1 MTATNAAV
9 TNRVA
14 EVIPAIPPVEM
25 ESSPSSDALGSTSS
39 LSMTVK
45 VEGLSL
51 GNDEVLSILGV
62 EVGRNVSLI
71 DGEELGV
78 VMSILEG
85 GIDGTEVTSKEGEFV
100 KPVIGEL
107 VGALEE

>member
-1 MTATNAAV
+1 MPC
-9 TNRVA
+9 
-14 EVIPAIPPVEM
+14 EW
-25 ESSPSSDALGSTSS
+25 ESIRGD
-39 LSMTVK
+39 VK
-45 VEGLSL
+45 PTMLQE
-51 GNDEVLSILGV
+51 
-62 EVGRNVSLI
+62 
-71 DGEELGV
+71 GEELGV